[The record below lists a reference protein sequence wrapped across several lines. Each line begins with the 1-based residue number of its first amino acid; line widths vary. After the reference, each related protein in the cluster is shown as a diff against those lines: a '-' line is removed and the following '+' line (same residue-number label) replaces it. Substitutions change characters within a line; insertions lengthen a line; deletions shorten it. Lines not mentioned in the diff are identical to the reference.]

1 MDGKEQ
7 LIGAMRYVKGSQQ
20 YTLGETAVEVAAS
33 ILTNNEPTEVAWN
46 DESNGIRLFVEPSPL
61 IKVGLEYKG
70 KLEWVLADTP
80 M

>member
-1 MDGKEQ
+1 
-7 LIGAMRYVKGSQQ
+7 MRYVKGSQQ
-20 YTLGETAVEVAAS
+20 YLLGETAVEVAAS
-33 ILTNNEPTEVAWN
+33 ISTNNEPTEVAWN
-46 DESNGIRLFVEPSPL
+46 DELNGIRLFVEPSPF

>member
-20 YTLGETAVEVAAS
+20 YMLGETAVEVATS
-33 ILTNNEPTEVAWN
+33 ISTNNEP
-46 DESNGIRLFVEPSPL
+46 DSIRSFVEPSQL
-61 IKVGLEYKG
+61 IKVGLECKG

>member
-1 MDGKEQ
+1 M
-7 LIGAMRYVKGSQQ
+7 
-20 YTLGETAVEVAAS
+20 LGETAVEVATS
-33 ILTNNEPTEVAWN
+33 ISTNNEPTEVFWN

-70 KLEWVLADTP
+70 KLERVLADPP